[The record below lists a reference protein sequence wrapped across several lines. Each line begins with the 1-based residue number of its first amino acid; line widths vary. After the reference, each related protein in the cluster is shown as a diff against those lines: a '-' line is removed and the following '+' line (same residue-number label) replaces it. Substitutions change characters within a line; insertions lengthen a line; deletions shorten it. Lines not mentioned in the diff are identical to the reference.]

1 MNEISNNEMKK
12 RAFYEIFVA
21 VDLLL
26 MAVIAPIALNLL
38 KGISTFSVFAEA
50 MDNLQVGVIMFIIVV
65 ILDILV
71 AWGLMKLFI
80 NDQKYISISA
90 MIFRIIY
97 AGLLLLSLS
106 VFLQLG
112 NNFTVDDY
120 KIVYNVFNTNWS
132 YALVVFGVH
141 LILIGIAIIR
151 SKYLSWILGI
161 LVIISGF
168 GYIFD
173 TIIKVIVPNTF
184 ITISVFTFIGEVL
197 LIIWLPLN
205 AINNAKKNK
214 KISA

>member
-1 MNEISNNEMKK
+1 MNEISNNEIK
-12 RAFYEIFVA
+12 RRSFYEIFVA

-26 MAVIAPIALNLL
+26 MAIIAPIALNLL
-38 KGISTFSVFAEA
+38 KSISTFSVFAEA
-50 MDNLQVGVIMFIIVV
+50 MDNLQIGVIMFIIVV

-80 NDQKYISISA
+80 KDQKYVSISA

-106 VFLQLG
+106 VFIQLG
-112 NNFTVDDY
+112 NNFTVEDY
-120 KIVYNVFNTNWS
+120 KVVYNVFNTNWN
-132 YALVVFGVH
+132 YALVVFGIH

-161 LVIISGF
+161 LVIISGV

-173 TIIKVIVPNTF
+173 TIIKVIVPNTS

-197 LIIWLPLN
+197 LIIWLPVN
-205 AINNAKKNK
+205 AINNAKKQ